1 MLSTPRCNL
10 FGLVLWCLM
19 PLSTILQLYRW
30 RQFNW
35 WWKREDPEKTTDLSQ
50 VTDKLYHIIVVHLA
64 LIGIRTQNISGD
76 CICSC
81 KSNYHTITINGLS
94 SHHVQARCT
103 PLCKYFFFI
112 KFVSDLGQVDDFLR
126 LLRCPPPIKL
136 TATKVALNTLTLNL
150 NSKHEVN
157 CNSELSS
164 K

>member
-1 MLSTPRCNL
+1 MVYMLSTPRCNL

-103 PLCKYFFFI
+103 PLCKYFFFY
-112 KFVSDLGQVDDFLR
+112 
-126 LLRCPPPIKL
+126 
-136 TATKVALNTLTLNL
+136 KV
-150 NSKHEVN
+150 
-157 CNSELSS
+157 CQ
-164 K
+164 